1 MNEKTLYKLEYDKI
15 IDLLTEKA
23 SSFGGR
29 SRCRRLKPMTSIE
42 KIEAAQQETEAAF
55 QRIVKK
61 GRPSFGGCAPVNESL
76 KRLEIG
82 GTLGSGE
89 LLRICRLLETPGR

>member
-55 QRIVKK
+55 QRDREE
-61 GRPSFGGCAPVNESL
+61 GPALLWRLRPG
-76 KRLEIG
+76 K
-82 GTLGSGE
+82 
-89 LLRICRLLETPGR
+89 